1 MKRIILLIILL
12 IILFFVVS
20 FHSGKPDAR
29 LNKAVHTY
37 INVWN
42 GWSIDSLNAITSDNF
57 QLRINPFFEPLN
69 GRDKLK
75 ENIRK
80 TRALFPDFKV
90 NEKEIVML
98 GDTAMA
104 VSWIISGTFKDP
116 EDSLKVNKKTE
127 APGFSIIFFNKGII
141 TGEWIGYS
149 DLTWYKGM
157 GFELTKPEKV
167 IK

>member
-1 MKRIILLIILL
+1 MKRTILLIILL
-12 IILFFVVS
+12 IVLFFLVS
-20 FHSGKPDAR
+20 FRPQPPEDPLKHSV
-29 LNKAVHTY
+29 NTY

-42 GWSIDSLNAITSDNF
+42 GWSVDSLDAVTSENF
-57 QLRINPFFEPLN
+57 QLRNVPSFIPLT

-75 ENIRK
+75 EYIK
-80 TRALFPDFKV
+80 GTRTVFPDFKV
-90 NEKEIVML
+90 SEKEIIML
-98 GDTAMA
+98 GDTAVA
-104 VSWIISGTFKDP
+104 VTWVVSGTFKDP
-116 EDSLKVNKKTE
+116 EDSLTIYKKTE

-157 GFELTKPEKV
+157 GYELLKPKKV